1 MKESTLLEM
10 QNKIQALT
18 NVIQH
23 VMQEVSHLRDLSV
36 GTLETIKLMPD
47 YEDAIK
53 ALQAKM
59 EEEVKQKQ
67 EVKEDGVIKQD
78 TK

>member
-10 QNKIQALT
+10 QNKIKSLT
-18 NVIQH
+18 NILQH
-23 VMQEVSHLRDLSV
+23 LINENTNLRDLSI
-36 GTLETIKLMPD
+36 GTLETVKLMPG

-53 ALQAKM
+53 ALKAKM
-59 EEEVKQKQ
+59 EKEIKKNKEEKK
-67 EVKEDGVIKQD
+67 DGAIKQD

>member
-10 QNKIQALT
+10 QNKIKALT

-23 VMQEVSHLRDLSV
+23 LMHENTQLRDLSV
-36 GTLETIKLMPD
+36 GTLEVVKLLPG
-47 YEDAIK
+47 YEK
-53 ALQAKM
+53 ALETLKENVTNK
-59 EEEVKQKQ
+59 EEEI
-67 EVKEDGVIKQD
+67 DGVIKQD